1 MTALTRRVRRIRGPI
16 ELWLLPFFSEIGAL
30 ALFFGAIVRHLL
42 KPPFEAGELLF
53 QMYQVGVRSVPVVLI
68 AGFFVGGVVV
78 LQFDYALN
86 LFGAEIYL
94 GGITT
99 SGLLR
104 EVGPV
109 LVAVMI
115 AGRVGAYITAEL
127 ATMKVTE
134 QVDAVRC
141 LGVNPVQFLVVPR
154 FLAVTAMIFV
164 LTILGLIFALLGGAL
179 VGSLFLNMNLSFYF
193 ANIRKLA
200 AAWALFN
207 GMLKSILFGIVVATI
222 SCYQGMKT
230 EGGAEAVGR
239 AVNTCLVHCSI
250 AIFLL
255 DYIIASLAALTFGL
269 AEEII
274 F

>member
-1 MTALTRRVRRIRGPI
+1 MTALTRRVRRIRGPLEI
-16 ELWLLPFFSEIGAL
+16 WLVPFFSEIGAL
-30 ALFFGAIVRHLL
+30 VMFLGRAVRHIF
-42 KPPFEAGELLF
+42 KAPFEAGELLF
-53 QMYQVGVRSVPVVLI
+53 QMYQVGVRSIPIVLI
-68 AGFFVGGVVV
+68 AGFFVGGIVVI
-78 LQFDYALN
+78 QFEYALG
-86 LFGAEIYL
+86 LFGAEAYL

-109 LVAVMI
+109 LVAIMI

-141 LGVNPVQFLVVPR
+141 LGVNPIQFLVVPR

-164 LTILGLIFALLGGAL
+164 LTILGLIFALIGGAL
-179 VGSLFLNMNLSFYF
+179 VASLILDVNLSFYF

-200 AAWALFN
+200 AVWALFN
-207 GMLKSILFGIVVATI
+207 GMLKSILFGILVATI

-230 EGGAEAVGR
+230 EGGAEAVGQ
-239 AVNTCLVHCSI
+239 AVNVCLVRCSI
-250 AIFLL
+250 AIFLA

>member
-1 MTALTRRVRRIRGPI
+1 MTALTRRVRRIRGPLEI
-16 ELWLLPFFSEIGAL
+16 WLVPFFSEIGAL
-30 ALFFGAIVRHLL
+30 AMFLGRAVRHIF
-42 KPPFEAGELLF
+42 KAPFEAGELLF
-53 QMYQVGVRSVPVVLI
+53 QMYQVGVRSIPIVLI
-68 AGFFVGGVVV
+68 AGFFVGGIVVI
-78 LQFDYALN
+78 QFEYALN

-109 LVAVMI
+109 LVAIMI

-141 LGVNPVQFLVVPR
+141 LGVNPIQFLVVPR

-164 LTILGLIFALLGGAL
+164 LTILGLIFALIGGAL
-179 VGSLFLNMNLSFYF
+179 VASLILDVNLSFYF

-200 AAWALFN
+200 AAWALFT
-207 GMLKSILFGIVVATI
+207 GMLKSILFGILVATI

-230 EGGAEAVGR
+230 EGGAEAVGQ
-239 AVNTCLVHCSI
+239 AVNVCLVRCSI
-250 AIFLL
+250 AIFLA